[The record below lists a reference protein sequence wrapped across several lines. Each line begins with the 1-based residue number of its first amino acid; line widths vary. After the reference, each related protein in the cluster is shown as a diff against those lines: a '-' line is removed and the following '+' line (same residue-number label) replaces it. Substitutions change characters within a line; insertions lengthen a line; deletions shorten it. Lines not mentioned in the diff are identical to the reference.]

1 MQPHRTALISCSV
14 ALRQTTFLEGPAI
27 SGPADFQRP
36 RVSDGGAWR
45 RLVELVV
52 RAALA
57 RRRRCAAA
65 HKCPCAFTVRR
76 SRPRLHSYQTILASN
91 DAVFEERVVAA
102 RDACFEVPP
111 TQMPHARLHRRYRVT
126 DTARRQF
133 SPDVVAC
140 RVPFIPL
147 LCPIHTVRQTRRDR
161 PVCVVSG
168 GVN

>member
-1 MQPHRTALISCSV
+1 
-14 ALRQTTFLEGPAI
+14 
-27 SGPADFQRP
+27 
-36 RVSDGGAWR
+36 VSDGGAWR

-57 RRRRCAAA
+57 RRRRCASAQPIHCPSHTAA
-65 HKCPCAFTVRR
+65 TA
-76 SRPRLHSYQTILASN
+76 LISYQTILASN

-111 TQMPHARLHRRYRVT
+111 TQTPRARLHRRYRVT
-126 DTARRQF
+126 DTARCQF

-147 LCPIHTVRQTRRDR
+147 LCPIHTARQTRQDGA
-161 PVCVVSG
+161 VCRVRRCELSLETVRQSLNSQPIDHRRR
-168 GVN
+168 VAFSEEV